1 MTVRGRNDSRSSQV
15 TPTERPGQTVYVGIP
30 ASPGVVIGTLFVAP
44 SAIALDAVL
53 DKASADPDAER
64 AALETAMHALGEE
77 FRMSRNTQASR
88 LPEAIGALYG
98 VNEMILADPDLL
110 GEITHRIYAGQ
121 SAAAA
126 VRDTV
131 DIIARQFEAMENA
144 YLRTRAEDVRAVGRR
159 ILRHLMSRDA
169 DRHALPE
176 RTILLGK
183 GLGLACLSAIP
194 GEQLAGL
201 ICTGG
206 STLSHGVILARAL
219 GIPAVV
225 GVATMPLDQAD
236 GREVILDGYRG
247 RVILNP
253 EPAVRA
259 ELVNLQQEGSLHTQ
273 APADEHELSARTIDG
288 VQVAL
293 HANISLRSEIR
304 VAKEQGAE
312 GVGLY
317 RTEWPFLLGDDAPA
331 EDAQYAI
338 YRELLEA
345 FFPHPVTMR
354 TLDAGGDKPLPYLPQ
369 DEANPALGRRGIR
382 LCLAHPK
389 LFLTQLRALLRAN
402 ASLGNL
408 RLMLPMITLPS
419 DIAQARV
426 FIERAHGQLQ
436 SAGQASTLPP
446 VGIMVEVPAAVFGID
461 TLADMVDFISIGTN
475 DLAQYVLAADRT
487 NPALENLCDA
497 LTPAVL
503 RAIGMAADGAAR
515 RGIPVGVCGELA
527 GDPFGAL
534 LLLGLGVD
542 SLSLSAAGIPHIRR
556 LVRRVSRKDARA
568 LWKAALNLGSAG
580 AVRSMLAEALE
591 VRGLGADCGRHL
603 VTVGSGP

>member
-131 DIIARQFEAMENA
+131 DIIARQFEAVENA
-144 YLRTRAEDVRAVGRR
+144 CLRTRAEDVRAVGCH

-236 GREVILDGYRG
+236 GREVILDGYLG

-253 EPAVRA
+253 EPAVRT

-273 APADEHELSARTIDG
+273 APADEHELRRARLTGCRSPCTQISRYG
-288 VQVAL
+288 VRYESPKSRAPRASDSIGPSGLFCSVTTHPPRTPRRDLPRVVGVLRPTPRHHAHARRRRRQAFAL
-293 HANISLRSEIR
+293 S
-304 VAKEQGAE
+304 
-312 GVGLY
+312 
-317 RTEWPFLLGDDAPA
+317 
-331 EDAQYAI
+331 
-338 YRELLEA
+338 
-345 FFPHPVTMR
+345 
-354 TLDAGGDKPLPYLPQ
+354 
-369 DEANPALGRRGIR
+369 
-382 LCLAHPK
+382 
-389 LFLTQLRALLRAN
+389 
-402 ASLGNL
+402 
-408 RLMLPMITLPS
+408 
-419 DIAQARV
+419 
-426 FIERAHGQLQ
+426 
-436 SAGQASTLPP
+436 SAG
-446 VGIMVEVPAAVFGID
+446 
-461 TLADMVDFISIGTN
+461 
-475 DLAQYVLAADRT
+475 
-487 NPALENLCDA
+487 
-497 LTPAVL
+497 
-503 RAIGMAADGAAR
+503 
-515 RGIPVGVCGELA
+515 
-527 GDPFGAL
+527 
-534 LLLGLGVD
+534 
-542 SLSLSAAGIPHIRR
+542 
-556 LVRRVSRKDARA
+556 
-568 LWKAALNLGSAG
+568 
-580 AVRSMLAEALE
+580 
-591 VRGLGADCGRHL
+591 
-603 VTVGSGP
+603 